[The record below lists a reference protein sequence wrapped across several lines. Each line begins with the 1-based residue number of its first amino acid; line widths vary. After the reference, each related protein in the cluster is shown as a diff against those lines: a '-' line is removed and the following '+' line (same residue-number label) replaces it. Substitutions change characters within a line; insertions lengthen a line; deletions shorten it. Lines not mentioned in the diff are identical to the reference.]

1 MRVQVNLND
10 ELVKKIDEYAKMIGI
25 TRSSLCAVYIG
36 QGVLGYDKAFE
47 MIEQNMNVEN
57 LVK

>member
-10 ELVKKIDEYAKMIGI
+10 ELVKRIDNYAKMIGV

-47 MIEQNMNVEN
+47 MIEQNIN
-57 LVK
+57 LDKMEK